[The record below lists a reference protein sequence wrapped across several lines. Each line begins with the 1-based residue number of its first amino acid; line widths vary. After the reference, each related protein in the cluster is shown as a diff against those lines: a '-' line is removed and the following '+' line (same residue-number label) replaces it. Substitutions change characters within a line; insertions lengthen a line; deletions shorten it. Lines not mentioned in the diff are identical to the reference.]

1 MPNLRAPLLLLVLV
15 GLFIAALTPSTAI
28 AVKDGEKVRME
39 DQCDPSDPAWGATGG
54 CQLPDG
60 TVSEAEFRVFSFMT
74 TGSPF
79 VASVIGHPAW
89 RNNPG
94 FVVLPF
100 GESLKVTNE
109 GGRGHTFTEVPDF
122 GGGRV
127 PPLNAGLT
135 PLTQCAT
142 AASAPVILPGG
153 RVDFSNLSEGV
164 HKFQCCLHPW
174 MRTVV
179 SVE

>member
-1 MPNLRAPLLLLVLV
+1 MQNLRVPLFLLVLF
-15 GLFIAALTPSTAI
+15 GIFLAALTPSTAI
-28 AVKDGEKVRME
+28 ERKDGEKVKME

-54 CQLPDG
+54 CVNPEG
-60 TVSEAEFRVFSFMT
+60 TVTEAEFRVFSFMT

-79 VASVIGHPAW
+79 VSSVIGHPAW

-109 GGRGHTFTEVPDF
+109 GGRAHTFTRVTEF
-122 GGGRV
+122 AGGRV

-135 PLTQCAT
+135 QVAPECPAAPL
-142 AASAPVILPGG
+142 IGPGG
-153 RVDFSNLSEGV
+153 RVDISNLSAGI

>member
-1 MPNLRAPLLLLVLV
+1 MRNLRVPLFLLVLFGIFV
-15 GLFIAALTPSTAI
+15 AALTPGA
-28 AVKDGEKVRME
+28 AVARKDGEKVKME
-39 DQCDPSDPAWGATGG
+39 DQCDPSDPAWNPTGG
-54 CQLPDG
+54 CLNPEG
-60 TVSEAEFRVFSFMT
+60 TVTEAEFRVFSFMT

-79 VASVIGHPAW
+79 VNSVIGHPAW

-94 FVVLPF
+94 FVVLPL
-100 GESLKVTNE
+100 GDNLKVPNE

-135 PLTQCAT
+135 PLTQCG
-142 AASAPVILPGG
+142 AAVAPVIGPGG
-153 RVDFSNLSEGV
+153 RVDFPNLSAGL

>member
-1 MPNLRAPLLLLVLV
+1 MRNLRVPLFLLVLFGV
-15 GLFIAALTPSTAI
+15 FVAALTPSNAI
-28 AVKDGEKVRME
+28 AVRDGEKVRME
-39 DQCDPSDPAWGATGG
+39 DQCDPSDPAWGPTGG
-54 CQLPDG
+54 CLNPEG
-60 TVSEAEFRVFSFMT
+60 TVTEAEFRVFSFMT

-79 VASVIGHPAW
+79 VSSVIGHPAW

-94 FVVLPF
+94 FVVLPL
-100 GESLKVTNE
+100 GESLKVTND

-135 PLTQCAT
+135 QLTQCA
-142 AASAPVILPGG
+142 AASAPVIGPGG
-153 RVDFSNLSEGV
+153 RVNISGLSEGL